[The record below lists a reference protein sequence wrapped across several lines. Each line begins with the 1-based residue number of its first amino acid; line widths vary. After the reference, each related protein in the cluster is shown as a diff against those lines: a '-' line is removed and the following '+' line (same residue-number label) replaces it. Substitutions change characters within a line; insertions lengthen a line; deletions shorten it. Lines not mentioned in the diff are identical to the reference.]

1 MEFRTI
7 LSEDSK
13 SFVSDPGSPTLQEYE
28 YHIDKSGKK
37 QLMKKDS
44 VINVYE
50 RIQADRDS
58 TDINKLM
65 ERFALGETEALN
77 INKGAYIDTR
87 DMPKTY
93 AEVFERGLECEQ
105 FFDGLPVDLKEMF
118 DNSYSVF
125 FTEMNEN
132 GKVFDEKVAKYNDRF
147 VNHQFDERSDGSSG
161 SVQTE
166 APKEISYHE

>member
-7 LSEDSK
+7 LSADSYVFT
-13 SFVSDPGSPTLQEYE
+13 SEPGKPTLQEYE
-28 YHIDKSGKK
+28 YHIDKTGKK

-44 VINVYE
+44 FINVYD

-65 ERFALGETEALN
+65 ERFALGDSEALN
-77 INKGAYIDTR
+77 INKGVFIDTR

-105 FFDGLPVDLKEMF
+105 FFSGLPVELKEMF

-125 FTEMNEN
+125 FTEMNEDT
-132 GKVFDEKVAKYNDRF
+132 KRFDEKVAKYNDRF
-147 VNHQFDERSDGSSG
+147 VNHQFDERSDNSSG

-166 APKEISYHE
+166 TPKEISYHE